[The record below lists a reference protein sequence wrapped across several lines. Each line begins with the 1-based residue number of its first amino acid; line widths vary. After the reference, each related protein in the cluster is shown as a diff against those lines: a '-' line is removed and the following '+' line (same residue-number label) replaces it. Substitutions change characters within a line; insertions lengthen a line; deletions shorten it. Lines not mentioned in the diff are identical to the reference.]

1 MHTGVSETAHIVTH
15 PSLCDLP
22 VTPVSLTDVPA
33 HCSATTFV
41 DKSQSHVIFQNF
53 DCQRRFGTPRLPSAC
68 SEYVGLIATSDRK
81 ARRDLELAIIRA
93 SRACCPAFQVR
104 IKNAVC
110 TVPRMLWTGC
120 LAAKLKTHVV
130 SDAIHGDIVHSYDV
144 PDGCCVNCY
153 VLLTGWESALFKD
166 RCICALQALLSGNH
180 QGSAGLSHQ
189 A

>member
-1 MHTGVSETAHIVTH
+1 MKTAQVVTH

-22 VTPVSLTDVPA
+22 VTPVSLTDVSA
-33 HCSATTFV
+33 HCSATTFI

-68 SEYVGLIATSDRK
+68 SEYVSLLATCDRK

-93 SRACCPAFQVR
+93 SRAYCPAFQVC
-104 IKNAVC
+104 IKDAVC
-110 TVPRMLWTGC
+110 TVPGMLWTRLLGC
-120 LAAKLKTHVV
+120 KAQDSCCVRCYL
-130 SDAIHGDIVHSYDV
+130 GDIVHSNDV
-144 PDGCCVNCY
+144 PDGCCANCY
-153 VLLTGWESALFKD
+153 VSLTGWEGALFKN

-180 QGSAGLSHQ
+180 QRSAGLSHQ